1 MNKIDYKAMGA
12 KIRAKREE
20 FKLTQEKL
28 SEIVNIS
35 PSHMGE
41 IERGE
46 TTCSLV
52 VIVNIAIALELNL
65 DTLVRGIDERNVN
78 TALLDILEE
87 VPKDKQKTYV
97 TICESVAQGFKN
109 GKL

>member
-28 SEIVNIS
+28 SEIVSIS

-65 DTLVRGIDERNVN
+65 DTLVRGIDEKNVD
-78 TALLDILEE
+78 TALLGTLDK
-87 VPKDKQKTYV
+87 VPREKHIEYV
-97 TICESVAQGFKN
+97 TICDSVAEGFKN